1 MLEVSLITGRLALEA
16 SDSRALVDAYASDS
30 AVEEALAQGIADAL
44 DGIDASMVDIIDV
57 AAGRRLQASPR
68 LLSAGIVIVEYKLAI
83 PANGAVDLNSTMN
96 SLLGSQDPMQASI
109 EIALS
114 GVIAPQVTITS
125 VVALEPPLLVR
136 SSDKSL
142 FENATE
148 VADRNASLGSSGVVV
163 HKFVEGVASE
173 DAGAAS
179 AGILTG
185 VVGGLLVATAIAV
198 LIVRRSR
205 LCKYPTAAKASACAH
220 PEEGELDL
228 EQGDGDSGGDVDE
241 VAVVE
246 EALQVEVS
254 EVTMSVVDDV
264 AADVTLQTKEA
275 DMHPMEHE
283 ERPAG
288 SSNLAEVMAVPE
300 DDAPFMPS
308 SISVE
313 PLATWR
319 GFFQHA
325 SIEDK
330 AHTDTPFGPH
340 DGVTCGE
347 NDFANVL

>member
-1 MLEVSLITGRLALEA
+1 LEA